1 MSQQLVRVKIDG
13 AEASVSED
21 FAAKYNLDVL
31 DKPGADARGS
41 AYPAKYPPEQLVVSD
56 DGGALRGAELNA
68 ELEAAGLPTTG
79 KLADKQAR
87 LADFRQAQTAGPVAD
102 GAGEIGDQS

>member
-21 FAAKYNLDVL
+21 FANKYGLDVL
-31 DKPGADARGS
+31 DKPGADGRGS
-41 AYPAKYPPEQLVVSD
+41 AYPAKYPPEQLVSSD
-56 DGGALRGAELNA
+56 VKGAELNA

-79 KLADKQAR
+79 KLADKQTR
-87 LADFRQAQTAGPVAD
+87 LAEFRQAQTAGPVAD
-102 GAGEIGDQS
+102 GAGENGDQS

>member
-41 AYPAKYPPEQLVVSD
+41 AYPAKYPPEQLVV
-56 DGGALRGAELNA
+56 
-68 ELEAAGLPTTG
+68 
-79 KLADKQAR
+79 ADKQAR